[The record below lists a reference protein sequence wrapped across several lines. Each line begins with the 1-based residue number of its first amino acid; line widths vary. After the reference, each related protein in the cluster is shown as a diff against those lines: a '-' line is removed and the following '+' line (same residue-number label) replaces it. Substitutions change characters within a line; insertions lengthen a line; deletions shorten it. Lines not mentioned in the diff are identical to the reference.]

1 MTITFYIRGKTSV
14 ESLRSSALDQL
25 SEAFNGYKR
34 SDYSDTNWKTLTSAY
49 DEGVSKINAAENA
62 EAIETALSDALNAM
76 KAVETRVSSGEFG
89 SVHVT
94 VENTTYADGSFYQ
107 NGGAFVE
114 AEVELYSDTTMMTAV
129 LEALSE
135 NGYGWN
141 NGNDTS
147 VTYIENIYKDV
158 NQNGQWDNG
167 EAKLAAFDGS
177 VSSGWMGVLND
188 WFTNYGFS
196 SYAVSNTDRDYRLVD
211 GDEIRVMFTMDGYG
225 DDLGGTWGNGDT
237 SLKELEVTGGTLSPS
252 FDGETTS
259 YALTLD
265 GGDVSVTPTA
275 ANKNFLVK
283 TFINNKTT
291 ANNVEYYRRGEN
303 LPVQPG
309 DTIYIGVGEYK
320 WPSMNNQSG
329 NTLRYTGTWYTIQVC
344 ESGAKGIQA
353 RIDDLPDKSEITY
366 SNYKSFQQTVSAL
379 QADYNALPDKSQVS
393 AAKLTAAAEQIQF
406 FAAID
411 SVKTQIAD
419 LPTAVEI
426 TENPEAHRS
435 KVEAAKTAYEAL
447 GISGQLY
454 LKAAEVA
461 RLNEAVEALGGSISP
476 DDVAAVQAFNDLVEA
491 IGEKVSAG
499 SKDAIVAARTAY
511 ENLTDA
517 QKPWLQPRRIPT
529 TPSSMRRPPC
539 LW

>member
-1 MTITFYIRGKTSV
+1 M
-14 ESLRSSALDQL
+14 
-25 SEAFNGYKR
+25 
-34 SDYSDTNWKTLTSAY
+34 
-49 DEGVSKINAAENA
+49 
-62 EAIETALSDALNAM
+62 
-76 KAVETRVSSGEFG
+76 
-89 SVHVT
+89 
-94 VENTTYADGSFYQ
+94 
-107 NGGAFVE
+107 
-114 AEVELYSDTTMMTAV
+114 
-129 LEALSE
+129 
-135 NGYGWN
+135 
-141 NGNDTS
+141 
-147 VTYIENIYKDV
+147 
-158 NQNGQWDNG
+158 
-167 EAKLAAFDGS
+167 
-177 VSSGWMGVLND
+177 
-188 WFTNYGFS
+188 
-196 SYAVSNTDRDYRLVD
+196 
-211 GDEIRVMFTMDGYG
+211 
-225 DDLGGTWGNGDT
+225 
-237 SLKELEVTGGTLSPS
+237 
-252 FDGETTS
+252 
-259 YALTLD
+259 
-265 GGDVSVTPTA
+265 
-275 ANKNFLVK
+275 VK
-283 TFINNKTT
+283 
-291 ANNVEYYRRGEN
+291 N

-517 QKPWLQPRRIPT
+517 QKALVATAPDSYNTLLNAEAALPVVERIAGIGTVTLESEAATPLPGRRTRTMPASSAARTWCPT
-529 TPSSMRRPPC
+529 
-539 LW
+539 

>member
-1 MTITFYIRGKTSV
+1 M
-14 ESLRSSALDQL
+14 
-25 SEAFNGYKR
+25 
-34 SDYSDTNWKTLTSAY
+34 
-49 DEGVSKINAAENA
+49 
-62 EAIETALSDALNAM
+62 
-76 KAVETRVSSGEFG
+76 
-89 SVHVT
+89 
-94 VENTTYADGSFYQ
+94 
-107 NGGAFVE
+107 
-114 AEVELYSDTTMMTAV
+114 
-129 LEALSE
+129 
-135 NGYGWN
+135 
-141 NGNDTS
+141 
-147 VTYIENIYKDV
+147 
-158 NQNGQWDNG
+158 
-167 EAKLAAFDGS
+167 
-177 VSSGWMGVLND
+177 LND

-447 GISGQLY
+447 GYQRPTLSEGSGGRPSQ
-454 LKAAEVA
+454 
-461 RLNEAVEALGGSISP
+461 RGGGGPGREHI
-476 DDVAAVQAFNDLVEA
+476 
-491 IGEKVSAG
+491 AG
-499 SKDAIVAARTAY
+499 
-511 ENLTDA
+511 
-517 QKPWLQPRRIPT
+517 RRGRST
-529 TPSSMRRPPC
+529 GV
-539 LW
+539 

>member
-1 MTITFYIRGKTSV
+1 
-14 ESLRSSALDQL
+14 
-25 SEAFNGYKR
+25 
-34 SDYSDTNWKTLTSAY
+34 
-49 DEGVSKINAAENA
+49 
-62 EAIETALSDALNAM
+62 
-76 KAVETRVSSGEFG
+76 
-89 SVHVT
+89 
-94 VENTTYADGSFYQ
+94 
-107 NGGAFVE
+107 
-114 AEVELYSDTTMMTAV
+114 
-129 LEALSE
+129 
-135 NGYGWN
+135 
-141 NGNDTS
+141 
-147 VTYIENIYKDV
+147 
-158 NQNGQWDNG
+158 
-167 EAKLAAFDGS
+167 
-177 VSSGWMGVLND
+177 
-188 WFTNYGFS
+188 
-196 SYAVSNTDRDYRLVD
+196 
-211 GDEIRVMFTMDGYG
+211 
-225 DDLGGTWGNGDT
+225 
-237 SLKELEVTGGTLSPS
+237 
-252 FDGETTS
+252 
-259 YALTLD
+259 
-265 GGDVSVTPTA
+265 
-275 ANKNFLVK
+275 
-283 TFINNKTT
+283 
-291 ANNVEYYRRGEN
+291 
-303 LPVQPG
+303 
-309 DTIYIGVGEYK
+309 
-320 WPSMNNQSG
+320 MNNQSG

-517 QKPWLQPRRIPT
+517 QKALVATAPDSYNTLLNAEAALPVVERIAGIGTVTLESEAAITAARQAYTDYAGKFSGKDMVSNLNVLEAAEAALEILQGGGQDTSGYREVMNGVLEYLEQNVKNPIVGSTKGEWAVLAQAGPAPVLKTSGRHIWPTWRI
-529 TPSSMRRPPC
+529 MWRPMNGILDTSKNGNHAHRVRPC
-539 LW
+539 RSNPNRFGHGRHTVPGQ

>member
-1 MTITFYIRGKTSV
+1 M

-291 ANNVEYYRRGEN
+291 ANNVAVSY
-303 LPVQPG
+303 
-309 DTIYIGVGEYK
+309 TH
-320 WPSMNNQSG
+320 
-329 NTLRYTGTWYTIQVC
+329 LR
-344 ESGAKGIQA
+344 
-353 RIDDLPDKSEITY
+353 
-366 SNYKSFQQTVSAL
+366 
-379 QADYNALPDKSQVS
+379 
-393 AAKLTAAAEQIQF
+393 
-406 FAAID
+406 
-411 SVKTQIAD
+411 
-419 LPTAVEI
+419 
-426 TENPEAHRS
+426 AH
-435 KVEAAKTAYEAL
+435 ET
-447 GISGQLY
+447 
-454 LKAAEVA
+454 
-461 RLNEAVEALGGSISP
+461 
-476 DDVAAVQAFNDLVEA
+476 
-491 IGEKVSAG
+491 
-499 SKDAIVAARTAY
+499 
-511 ENLTDA
+511 
-517 QKPWLQPRRIPT
+517 
-529 TPSSMRRPPC
+529 
-539 LW
+539 

>member
-1 MTITFYIRGKTSV
+1 
-14 ESLRSSALDQL
+14 
-25 SEAFNGYKR
+25 
-34 SDYSDTNWKTLTSAY
+34 
-49 DEGVSKINAAENA
+49 
-62 EAIETALSDALNAM
+62 
-76 KAVETRVSSGEFG
+76 
-89 SVHVT
+89 
-94 VENTTYADGSFYQ
+94 
-107 NGGAFVE
+107 
-114 AEVELYSDTTMMTAV
+114 
-129 LEALSE
+129 
-135 NGYGWN
+135 
-141 NGNDTS
+141 
-147 VTYIENIYKDV
+147 
-158 NQNGQWDNG
+158 
-167 EAKLAAFDGS
+167 
-177 VSSGWMGVLND
+177 
-188 WFTNYGFS
+188 
-196 SYAVSNTDRDYRLVD
+196 
-211 GDEIRVMFTMDGYG
+211 MFTMDGYG

-309 DTIYIGVGEYK
+309 GTIYIGVGEYK

-517 QKPWLQPRRIPT
+517 QKALVATAPDSYNTLLNAEAALPVVERIAGIGTVTLESEAAITAARQAYTDYAGKFSGKDMVSNLNVLEAAEAALEILQGGGQDTSGYREVMNGVLEYLEQNVKNPIVGSTKGEWAVLAQARAGTLSEDVRAAYPGQ
-529 TPSSMRRPPC
+529 PGGLCGDP
-539 LW
+539 